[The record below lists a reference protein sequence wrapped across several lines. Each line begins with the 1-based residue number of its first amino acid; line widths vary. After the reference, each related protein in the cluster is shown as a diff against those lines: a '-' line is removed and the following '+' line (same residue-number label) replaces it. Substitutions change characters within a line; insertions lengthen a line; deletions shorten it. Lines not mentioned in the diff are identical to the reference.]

1 MRRCFVAAMCLVA
14 GLNLFGQTD
23 RGTVTGTITD
33 PANAVMQGAK
43 VSLKSTETGAT
54 YDTVTT
60 GTGNYTLPS
69 VPSGSYDLTVESA
82 GFNRYIQTGINVQVA
97 QTARIDVVMKV
108 GATTDSVTVNADA
121 PLLKTESAEQSQ
133 TITGDRINAL
143 PLTSSAGGVRNPIAG
158 VILAPGVYSP
168 NPGSYTIRVNGG
180 LNNTYKTL
188 MDGQD
193 ITTAGSDAS
202 HLSELNP
209 SADALQEVSL
219 QSSNFA
225 AEFGQVA
232 GGLINMTSRSG
243 TNQYH
248 GSGYEYFT
256 NEALNAGRA
265 YTNTG
270 KNGTL
275 QRPRSRNN
283 DFGFTVGGP
292 LSIPKFY
299 NGHDKTFFFF
309 NMEEYRTTATG
320 SGSTTVP
327 TDGYRNGDFSDV
339 FTSRTLTD
347 PKTGQ
352 TFREGTIFDPAT
364 TRTVNGN
371 IIRDPFPGNVIPA
384 NRFDPV
390 AVKIQALI
398 PKATLGGVINNLG
411 IADKTARQ
419 TYIPSLKVDHYL
431 SSSLKFSVYLAYFWQ
446 DVPKSGADGLPYPIS
461 AGRNFIDRTPTIRL
475 SVDKTVTP
483 TFLVHLGLGEVRY
496 DHVDSAPA
504 SVLDF
509 DAPGLLGLTG
519 AGVTPSGFPRLNG
532 LVGTNGGISSA
543 AGTIGPV
550 NANRYTNDKPTVV
563 WSGTLVHGSHTFKS
577 GGEWRRD
584 IWSDVNTRGSQGI
597 YNFDPAQTGLPY
609 LQSTSVGGGSIGF
622 SYASFLLG
630 LARDASTS
638 NKQDPQI
645 RKTAYGLYWQDTWKV
660 SRKLTLDYGL
670 RWDYEQ
676 GWKELY
682 NRTSIFG
689 PSVVNPSAGGLLG
702 GTQYEGSGP
711 GAHCNCRFAKTY
723 PFAFGPR
730 LGAAYQ
736 LNSKTVLR
744 GGWGIVYGRTADGGY
759 ITNTPLVGVGYN
771 TLSFSNPAYGEPG
784 AILRNGLTYNR
795 ADLNAATFDP
805 GIQPKP
811 GTINSPPFYIDPSAG
826 RPSRIN
832 QWTFSLQREITKDVV
847 VEVSYVGNRGAWL
860 QGDRMQDWNG
870 LSGAGL
876 LARGFDINNA
886 ADRTLLTSPLSSAAA
901 QADKRVKLPYATFPA
916 GNTVAQSL
924 RPYPQFGTIT
934 TRWTALGNSWYD
946 ALQAKVNKRFS
957 HGFDGTVSFSWQKE
971 SSLGL
976 DAVNDAYNR
985 EQNKYVSAFSQPLVL
1000 AIGFNYESPAVT
1012 NNRLVRAVARGW
1024 TFSGI
1029 GRYSSGLPIQSPN
1042 AQNNLKTL
1050 LLRVNGLS
1058 FATRVPG
1065 VDPFLKNL
1073 NCHCVDPNKELVLN
1087 PAAWTDPAP
1096 GQFGTAAAYYNDY
1109 RQQRRPS
1116 EQVGFGR
1123 IFHLRESMSLQLR
1136 AEFFNVFNRTQ
1147 MNNPTSNNA
1156 KQATVSNGGIP
1167 SAGFGFIN
1175 STSLASAPRSG
1186 QLIARFRF

>member
-1 MRRCFVAAMCLVA
+1 MRNCLVIA
-14 GLNLFGQTD
+14 LCLGAHLVAQTD
-23 RGTVTGTITD
+23 RGTITGTITD
-33 PANAVMQGAK
+33 PGNAVI
-43 VSLKSTETGAT
+43 TGARITLKNVDTAAT
-54 YDTVTT
+54 YETVTT
-60 GTGNYTLPS
+60 DTGNYTLPS
-69 VPSGSYDLTVESA
+69 LPSGPYDLTVEAS

-97 QTARIDVVMKV
+97 QTARIDIVMRV
-108 GATTDSVTVNADA
+108 GSTSESVTVNADA
-121 PLLKTESAEQSQ
+121 PLLKTENAEQSQ

-243 TNQYH
+243 TNQFH

-256 NEALNAGRA
+256 NEALNAGRP

-292 LSIPKFY
+292 LTIPKLY
-299 NGHDKTFFFF
+299 HGRDKTFFFF
-309 NMEEYRTTATG
+309 NLEEYRTTATG
-320 SGSTTVP
+320 SGTTTVP
-327 TDGYRNGDFSDV
+327 TDAYRNGDFSSV
-339 FTSRTLTD
+339 YGSRTLTAPD
-347 PKTGQ
+347 GQ

-364 TRTVNGN
+364 TRTVNG
-371 IIRDPFPGNVIPA
+371 IIVRDPFPGNIIPVS
-384 NRFDPV
+384 RFDPV

-398 PKATLGGVINNLG
+398 PRATSPGLTNNLAVTDG
-411 IADKTARQ
+411 TQRQ
-419 TYIPSLKVDHYL
+419 TYIPSLKIDHFL
-431 SSSLKFSVYLAYFWQ
+431 SSTLKFSVYLAYFKQ

-461 AGRNFIDRTPTIRL
+461 SGRNFIDRTPTIRV

-496 DHVDSAPA
+496 DHVDSAPP
-504 SVLDF
+504 SVLNY
-509 DAPGLLGLTG
+509 DAPGVLGLKG
-519 AGVTPSGFPRLNG
+519 AGVSPAGFPRLVNLLG
-532 LVGTNGGISSA
+532 ANGGVSS
-543 AGTIGPV
+543 TLGPV

-563 WSGTLVHGSHTFKS
+563 WSGTLIRGNHTYKS

-584 IWSDVNTRGSQGI
+584 IWSDINTRGSQGI
-597 YNFDPAQTGLPY
+597 YNFSSAQTGLPY
-609 LQSTSVGGGSIGF
+609 LQTTSVGGGTIGF

-630 LARDASTS
+630 LANDASTA

-645 RKTAYGLYWQDTWKV
+645 RKSAYGLYIQDTWKV

-676 GWKELY
+676 GWKELH
-682 NRTSIFG
+682 NRTAIFG
-689 PSVVNPSAGGLLG
+689 PSVANPSAGGLLG

-711 GAHCNCRFAKTY
+711 GAHCNCSFAKVY

-730 LGAAYQ
+730 FGAAYQ
-736 LNSKTVLR
+736 LNGKTVVR
-744 GGWGIVYGRTADGGY
+744 GGWGVVYGRTADGAY
-759 ITNTPLVGVGYN
+759 ITNTAIVGVGYN
-771 TLSFSNPAYGEPG
+771 TLTFSNPSYGEAG
-784 AILRNGLTYNR
+784 AILRNGLSYNP
-795 ADLNAATFDP
+795 ADLSAATFDP
-805 GIQPKP
+805 GIRPNP
-811 GTINSPPFYIDPSAG
+811 GTVNPPPYYIDPSAG
-826 RPSRIN
+826 RPSRVN
-832 QWTFSLQREITKDVV
+832 QWNISLQREITKDLV
-847 VEVSYVGNRGAWL
+847 VEAAYVGNRGAWL
-860 QGDRMQDWNG
+860 QADRLQDWNG
-870 LSGAGL
+870 LTAAGL
-876 LARGFDINNA
+876 LSRGFDINNA

-901 QADKRVKLPYATFPA
+901 QADKRVKLPYPGFPT

-934 TRWTALGNSWYD
+934 SRWTALGNSWYD

-957 HGFDGTVSFSWQKE
+957 HGFDGTVAFTWQKE
-971 SSLGL
+971 LSRGL
-976 DAVNDAYNR
+976 DAVNDAYNLN
-985 EQNKYVSAFSQPLVL
+985 QNKYISAFSQPLVL

-1012 NNRLVRAVARGW
+1012 TNRLVRAVVRGW
-1024 TFSGI
+1024 TISGV

-1042 AQNNLKTL
+1042 AQNNLNTL
-1050 LLRVNGLS
+1050 LLRVNGSS
-1058 FATRVPG
+1058 FANRVPG
-1065 VDPFLKNL
+1065 VNPFLKDL
-1073 NCHCVDPNKELVLN
+1073 NCHCIDPNKELVLN
-1087 PAAWTDPAP
+1087 PAAWTDPPA

-1116 EQVGFGR
+1116 EQFGFGR
-1123 IFHLRESMSLQLR
+1123 FFHFKESMSLQLR
-1136 AEFFNVFNRTQ
+1136 AEFFNVFNRTE
-1147 MNNPTSNNA
+1147 MNTPSSGNA
-1156 KQATVSNGGIP
+1156 KQTAVFNPQGVPT
-1167 SAGFGFIN
+1167 AGFGYIN
-1175 STSLASAPRSG
+1175 ATSLAFAPRSG
-1186 QLIARFRF
+1186 QLIARLRF